1 MATVWYFKLH
11 PRRGRAD
18 VSASK
23 VSPSTASLNPQHRPH
38 WMGQNQVRGEQ
49 KARWEALCSTEATGT
64 SQRKGLGGALFYSGT
79 RSVPARAKQLG
90 RQSKAKAIL
99 N

>member
-64 SQRKGLGGALFYSGT
+64 SQRKGLGGGIILFRYKVSASEGKT
-79 RSVPARAKQLG
+79 IRQAK
-90 RQSKAKAIL
+90 
-99 N
+99 